1 VIYLCQSILKVNVD
15 IEKAELKP
23 PKWCS
28 LLGRVETLSM
38 ADGLNLQSSGPLST
52 KIMAATRK
60 SAEQND
66 HTKSPL

>member
-1 VIYLCQSILKVNVD
+1 MIYLCQSILKVNVN

-38 ADGLNLQSSGPLST
+38 AEPPVVGPSVYQDNGCY
-52 KIMAATRK
+52 AQVR
-60 SAEQND
+60 
-66 HTKSPL
+66 